1 MSYGIYRIES
11 LKSEKTKAEGLENNT
26 KLSRQDEISESGDGD
41 TVPYQ
46 ESINEDAELENL
58 QRWAGARIDENNE
71 DSSGIELEDVEDEN
85 IEDASE
91 NVHDKVNHSEYR
103 RVFKSYIETS
113 YDFNIPGR

>member
-103 RVFKSYIETS
+103 LVF
-113 YDFNIPGR
+113 